1 MLSCI
6 MEQMSLAV
14 IRFQKSQKSNL
25 RILNTRT
32 FKKSVRN
39 VELTEQMKTEN
50 VGHLAPEKYD
60 DVVTVPSFG
69 FENNKELSEN
79 KGNKSYVQYLN
90 IKENKKEEVPFDYDD
105 VAANM
110 DREFESYTTLSG
122 DRERENFYQS
132 LKS

>member
-1 MLSCI
+1 MHYGTDESFCDKI
-6 MEQMSLAV
+6 SEIPKEQPQNIEYKNV
-14 IRFQKSQKSNL
+14 PSN
-25 RILNTRT
+25 
-32 FKKSVRN
+32 KSVRN

-60 DVVTVPSFG
+60 DVVAVPSFG

-79 KGNKSYVQYLN
+79 KGNENYVQHLN
-90 IKENKKEEVPFDYDD
+90 IEENKKEEVPFDYDD

>member
-1 MLSCI
+1 